1 MSIRP
6 PALRAPAL
14 FAPALLAVGL
24 ALSGC
29 ATGGA
34 LPPTEVIRY
43 HLGAPLDRGTI
54 RVEPLTAGTASIEFK
69 TYAAAVETQL
79 LRNGYTLPAAGAQ
92 PLLVATVGF
101 NRANRLGPP
110 RQSPITV
117 GLGGGSFGG
126 GRGGGVGL
134 GGGIGFPIG
143 GRGGQE
149 LVATELVVT
158 IKRRLDQSPV
168 WEGRAQAIS
177 DPGKP
182 DGDAGMM
189 AGKLAT
195 ALFTGFPG
203 ESGRTIEVK

>member
-6 PALRAPAL
+6 T
-14 FAPALLAVGL
+14 ALLATTLFGAGL

-29 ATGGA
+29 ATTGP

-43 HLGAPLDRGTI
+43 HLGEPLDRGTI
-54 RVEPLTAGTASIEFK
+54 RVEPLTTGTASIEFK

-79 LRNGYTLPAAGAQ
+79 LRNGYTLPAPGAQ

-110 RQSPITV
+110 RQSPVSI

-143 GRGGQE
+143 GGGPRE

-177 DPGKP
+177 DPRKP
-182 DGDAGMM
+182 DGDAAMM